1 MNIFKAIFHSSLGK
15 KYIMGLTG
23 LALFGFVIGHMVGN
37 LQIFMG
43 QEKINA
49 YAAMLKSVPKL
60 LWVAR
65 IGLLVC
71 VGLHIWA
78 ASQLVRE
85 NRAARPSRYEVNDP
99 TVTTFASRTM
109 IWSGLIVF
117 AFIVYHLFDFTI
129 APEYMG
135 HDAKDRHDVFK
146 MIILGFS
153 NPFSSI
159 FYIIAN
165 GLLCI
170 HLSHGVKSLFQSLGF
185 STGQFRGWF
194 NRFAVLIAWVI
205 FIGNTSIPAA
215 VLLGFGKEVLK

>member
-1 MNIFKAIFHSSLGK
+1 
-15 KYIMGLTG
+15 MGLTG

-129 APEYMG
+129 APEYTG